1 MTTMMKLAAEAA
13 KHVDSGISD
22 SEFQDYDTLRYR
34 ANALKKGALGLAAAS
49 MGARAFVQNADVINL
64 AMGGTPGRFVMN
76 RVTPEAVKNI
86 AGLNQGAGDVVNPK
100 TIKQVKRFGRL
111 ARYGAIGA
119 GIGSLAM
126 HLRAKKWTLNT
137 KTVTPCVERYRILL
151 IRVLNLNAITKPTL
165 HRLLIKLP
173 FSILLL
179 DSEVL

>member
-34 ANALKKGALGLAAAS
+34 ANALKKGALGLTAAS
-49 MGARAFVQNADVINL
+49 MGSRAFVQNADVINL

-86 AGLNQGAGDVVNPK
+86 AGFNQGTGDVVSPK

-119 GIGSLAM
+119 GIGSLAV
-126 HLRAKKWTLNT
+126 HLRAEYKNSNPLRRAVSDITNPRTQL
-137 KTVTPCVERYRILL
+137 ERYYQ
-151 IRVLNLNAITKPTL
+151 AYAA
-165 HRLLIKLP
+165 P
-173 FSILLL
+173 FANKTTIQYSATR
-179 DSEVL
+179 

>member
-34 ANALKKGALGLAAAS
+34 ANALKKGALGLTAAS
-49 MGARAFVQNADVINL
+49 MGSRAFVQNADVINL

-86 AGLNQGAGDVVNPK
+86 AGLNQGAGDVVSPK

-126 HLRAKKWTLNT
+126 HLRAKKMDPEYKNSNPLRRAISDITNPRTQL
-137 KTVTPCVERYRILL
+137 ERYYQ
-151 IRVLNLNAITKPTL
+151 AYAA
-165 HRLLIKLP
+165 P
-173 FSILLL
+173 FANKTTIQYSATR
-179 DSEVL
+179 

>member
-34 ANALKKGALGLAAAS
+34 ANALKKGALGLTAAS
-49 MGARAFVQNADVINL
+49 MGSRAFVQNADVINL
-64 AMGGTPGRFVMN
+64 AMGGTPGR
-76 RVTPEAVKNI
+76 
-86 AGLNQGAGDVVNPK
+86 DVVSPK

-126 HLRAKKWTLNT
+126 HLRAKKMDPEYKNSNPLRRAVSDITNPRTQL
-137 KTVTPCVERYRILL
+137 ERYYQ
-151 IRVLNLNAITKPTL
+151 AYAA
-165 HRLLIKLP
+165 P
-173 FSILLL
+173 FANKTTIQYSATR
-179 DSEVL
+179 